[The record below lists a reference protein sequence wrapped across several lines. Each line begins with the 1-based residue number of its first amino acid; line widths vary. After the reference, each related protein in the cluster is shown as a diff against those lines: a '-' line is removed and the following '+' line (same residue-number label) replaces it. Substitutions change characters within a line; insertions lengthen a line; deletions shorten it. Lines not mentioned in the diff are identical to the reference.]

1 MRVADVMQKDVDFV
15 SVETT
20 VEEAS
25 RLIFG
30 RGING
35 VPVLKEKKVV
45 GFVSERDILA
55 KFYPTIQEYIE
66 DTVHASNFE
75 EMEENVEEIFNLR
88 VEKIMSKDPI
98 LISEKAPLL
107 RAQSL
112 MFIHK
117 VGRLPVVDEERNLVG
132 IISKG
137 DIFRALVGQKIP
149 YAVDEEYHDWV
160 SKYYDLITP
169 WRTRLGNEIPDL
181 TSLFRQEKVKKVL
194 DVGCGT
200 GEHEIALA
208 KRGFNVV
215 GLERSTL
222 MFKAAKEKWN
232 NSPQDIKKR
241 IEFIKGEYLKILK
254 GKNWQFDAAIF
265 MGNALPHN
273 AEDYKEILMLAS
285 DNLLPKNSFLVLQ
298 IVNFQKI
305 FEATKRFQ
313 DFNIAPQLF
322 DEKEKEY
329 AFLEFYDPP
338 RKPKDHL
345 TLNMAIFHFDGKR
358 WSPKGFNNTP
368 IANVNQKNLKPILEN
383 LGFKEISFYG
393 SKLWGPLFSQPF
405 DPLKSDWLNVVAK
418 R

>member
-15 SVETT
+15 SVETN
-20 VEEAS
+20 VEETA

-45 GFVSERDILA
+45 GFVTERDILA

-75 EMEENVEEIFNLR
+75 EMEEKVEEIFNLP
-88 VEKIMSKDPI
+88 VEKIMSKDPV
-98 LISEKAPLL
+98 LIAASAPLL

-117 VGRLPVVDEERNLVG
+117 VGRLPAVDDEKNLVG

-160 SKYYDLITP
+160 SKYYDLINP
-169 WRTRLGNEIPDL
+169 WRTRLGYEIPDL
-181 TSLFRQEKVKKVL
+181 TSLFHQEKVKKVL

-208 KRGFNVV
+208 KKGFYVV

-222 MFKAAKEKWN
+222 MLKTANEKWN
-232 NSPQDIKKR
+232 KLPKDLKKR
-241 IEFIKGEYLKILK
+241 IEFIKGEYLEILK
-254 GKNWQFDAAIF
+254 LKNWQFDAAIF

-273 AEDYKEILMLAS
+273 AEDYKEVLRTAS
-285 DNLLPKNSFLVLQ
+285 ESLLPKNSFLVLQ
-298 IVNFQKI
+298 IANFQKI
-305 FEATKRFQ
+305 FKTSKRLQ

-338 RKPKDHL
+338 RKHKDNF
-345 TLNMAIFHFDGKR
+345 TLNMAIFNFDGKR
-358 WSPKGFNNTP
+358 WGPKGFNNTP
-368 IANVNQKNLKPILEN
+368 IANINQENLKPILEK
-383 LGFKEISFYG
+383 LDFKEISFYG

-405 DPLKSDWLNVVAK
+405 DPLKSDWLNIVAK